1 MGVIYKMPG
10 FKKSQSQK
18 RSQSQ
23 SKNGGRR
30 RKHTMRKLRRMK
42 KSRKV
47 MRGGATNY
55 PVVINDVSPLPIEL
69 ITKLKDCK
77 ISGNVEDR
85 VYAIPDNLIEQ
96 IYNSLIPE
104 GFRTDTKPDE
114 MREAIIKH
122 VVVKT
127 TTVLQQ
133 YMNSKDI
140 PVYLRKTKDDPLADA
155 ERGANIEEY
164 NKNRLLS

>member
-1 MGVIYKMPG
+1 MPG
-10 FKKSQSQK
+10 YKSKTQSKKNLKSSNK
-18 RSQSQ
+18 A
-23 SKNGGRR
+23 KNGGRR
-30 RKHTMRKLRRMK
+30 RKQTMK
-42 KSRKV
+42 KVRRGRKV

-77 ISGNVEDR
+77 TSGNVEDR

-127 TTVLQQ
+127 ATVPQLA
-133 YMNSKDI
+133 MDSKDI
-140 PVYLRKTKDDPLADA
+140 PVYLHKTNDEFLADA
-155 ERGANIEEY
+155 ERGRANIEEY
-164 NKNRLLS
+164 NRNRLKLS